1 MIFKSNEMKEKKKR
15 VAATERKQSNKQRNK
30 ILFIQKNDLEFEI
43 FIIKIISTCFC
54 KIEKNVKIYI
64 I

>member
-30 ILFIQKNDLEFEI
+30 ILFIQKKDLEFEI
-43 FIIKIISTCFC
+43 
-54 KIEKNVKIYI
+54 
-64 I
+64 